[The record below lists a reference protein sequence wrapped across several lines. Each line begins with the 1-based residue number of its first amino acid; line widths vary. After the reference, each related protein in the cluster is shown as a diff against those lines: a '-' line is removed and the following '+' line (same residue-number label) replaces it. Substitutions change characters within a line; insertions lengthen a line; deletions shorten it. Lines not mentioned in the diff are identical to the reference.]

1 MPSRRAVFDNGF
13 NMENENSKFKSVGE
27 ILPEALNRLYER
39 VKDRKVRELIEQFK
53 KEKYNKNERI

>member
-1 MPSRRAVFDNGF
+1 
-13 NMENENSKFKSVGE
+13 MENENSKFKSVGE